1 MLAAHPYLK
10 LKVASSPKGKNSD
23 VEPKVH
29 VNQAHK
35 IERYVLLARVS
46 CEYNIYK
53 VDDVE
58 SLHCHSSSRPKAD
71 CQLQIEMLHISSVK
85 RGTNW
90 FADSLAHRKE
100 KIARCRVGQILFTEG
115 MWYVGRANLAA
126 PVACRS
132 CTKLDL
138 EQPRCRVFYYVQA
151 PHNSQAQR
159 FGEIQCTEDYWHS
172 ISPFCNV
179 VGFEK
184 LEALYNTIWFGR
196 HWWWHLIILA
206 AVTGDRFRW
215 HNRKPGVTY
224 ADFLTNGEET
234 GVELMEELGLC
245 NAPSIILAIWY
256 PYTYVVM
263 YCTRRNVIVWDCCW
277 SPFRRSATQSCRSLI
292 IHSYTPW
299 RGTKIDTN
307 SPE

>member
-184 LEALYNTIWFGR
+184 LEALYNTIHCVVVWSSLMVTC
-196 HWWWHLIILA
+196 HYSSCCDWWQIP
-206 AVTGDRFRW
+206 V
-215 HNRKPGVTY
+215 
-224 ADFLTNGEET
+224 
-234 GVELMEELGLC
+234 
-245 NAPSIILAIWY
+245 
-256 PYTYVVM
+256 
-263 YCTRRNVIVWDCCW
+263 
-277 SPFRRSATQSCRSLI
+277 TQSKTRSEDVDVCRFS
-292 IHSYTPW
+292 HKW
-299 RGTKIDTN
+299 RRDRRRIDGRIRAV
-307 SPE
+307 